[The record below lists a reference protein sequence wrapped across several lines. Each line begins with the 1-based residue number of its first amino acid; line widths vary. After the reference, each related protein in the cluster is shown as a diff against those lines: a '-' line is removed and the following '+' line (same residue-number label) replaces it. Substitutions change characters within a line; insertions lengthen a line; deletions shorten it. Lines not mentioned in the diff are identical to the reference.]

1 MFLTRV
7 AELSVPPTR
16 AAGRSPI
23 LALPSFGSW
32 LVDDLTSEAAT
43 GYMNRVLALLCFAE
57 ETTLPICKLENMLF
71 GLVRGAL
78 KLQLFL
84 SRL

>member
-1 MFLTRV
+1 MFLTLV
-7 AELSVPPTR
+7 AELSVPPTFEFCL
-16 AAGRSPI
+16 SLI

-32 LVDDLTSEAAT
+32 LVDHLTSEAV
-43 GYMNRVLALLCFAE
+43 GCINRVLVLLCLAE

-71 GLVRGAL
+71 GLVTGAL